1 MKTKRFIIPIFCL
14 LFYQI
19 LIFTN
24 CKNDRS
30 PQYSRYLIDLRN
42 PILSIKS
49 VPLSAIG
56 FSIQYIPLETNSASL
71 LKTIQHIELSDS
83 IIFVCDHDK
92 LLKFDTSGRFIKQ
105 IGINGRGPG
114 EYPSIYDFSIDK
126 TNQLI
131 YIAASGIKEILIF
144 DFDGNLKKSFKVPY
158 IPIQILACEMNYI
171 LFRNAFPNPDANYNW
186 YITDSDGKILIKFRS
201 YPGRDTRSKLI
212 GQSLCPMYLFNGKFH
227 FMEYGIDTLY
237 LINNSAKEPYAIF
250 DLGDLKM
257 DPPYPVDFDMEAL
270 KDKIWVYK
278 IFEDRNNLYMKVS
291 KGWTSTFYHCIYNKK
306 ESETITLEEEGFIND
321 LDGGPIFW
329 PQFITSDT
337 ILVSYIDAYQFLN
350 YLNKKSDDS
359 TESTNNEESGKLKT
373 LKKEL
378 TETSNPVI
386 MIVK

>member
-1 MKTKRFIIPIFCL
+1 M
-14 LFYQI
+14 
-19 LIFTN
+19 TN

-30 PQYSRYLIDLRN
+30 PQYSQYLIDLRN
-42 PILSIKS
+42 PILNIKS

-56 FSIQYIPLETNSASL
+56 FNIQYIPLETNSASL
-71 LKTIQHIELSDS
+71 LKTILHIELCDS
-83 IIFVCDHDK
+83 IIFVCDNDK
-92 LLKFDTSGRFIKQ
+92 LLKFDTAGRFIKQ
-105 IGINGRGPG
+105 IGIKGNGPG
-114 EYPSIYDFSIDK
+114 EYPSINDFSVDK
-126 TNQLI
+126 INQLI
-131 YIAASGIKEILIF
+131 YIAAVRFKGVYIF
-144 DFDGNLKKSFKVPY
+144 DFDGNLIKSFKAPY
-158 IPIQILACEMNYI
+158 IPMQILACEMNYI
-171 LFRNAFPNPDANYNW
+171 LFRNAFPNPDTKFNW
-186 YITDSDGKILIKFRS
+186 YITDSDGKILTKFRS
-201 YPGRDTRSKLI
+201 FPGRDTRSKLI

-306 ESETITLEEEGFIND
+306 ESETITLKENGFIND
-321 LDGGPIFW
+321 LDGGPDFW

-337 ILVSYIDAYQFLN
+337 VLLSYIEAYQLLN
-350 YLNKKSDDS
+350 YLNKKPDDS
-359 TESTNNEESGKLKT
+359 SESTNNDISVQLRT
-373 LKKEL
+373 LKKQL

>member
-1 MKTKRFIIPIFCL
+1 MKTKRSIIPLFYL
-14 LFYQI
+14 LFFQI
-19 LIFTN
+19 LILAS

-30 PQYSRYLIDLRN
+30 PQYSRYLIDLHN
-42 PILSIKS
+42 PILNIKS

-56 FSIQYIPLETNSASL
+56 SSIQYISLETNSASL
-71 LKTIQHIELSDS
+71 LKTILHIELCDS
-83 IIFVCDHDK
+83 IIFVCDNDK
-92 LLKFDTSGRFIKQ
+92 LLKFDTAGRFIKQ
-105 IGINGRGPG
+105 IGIKGRGPG
-114 EYPSIYDFSIDK
+114 EYPSIYDFSVDK

-131 YIAASGIKEILIF
+131 YIAASRIKETLIF
-144 DFDGNLKKSFKVPY
+144 DFDGNFIKSYKVPY
-158 IPIQILACEMNYI
+158 IQIQILVYEMNYI
-171 LFRNAFPNPDANYNW
+171 LYRNPFPDPDAKFNW
-186 YITDSDGKILIKFRS
+186 YITDSDGKILTKFRS
-201 YPGRDTRSKLI
+201 FPGKDSRSKMI
-212 GQSLCPMYLFNGKFH
+212 GQSTSPMYLFDGKVH

-237 LINNSAKEPYAIF
+237 LLNRSAKEPYAIF

-257 DPPYPVDFDMEAL
+257 DPYPVDFDTDAL

-278 IFEDRNNLYMKVS
+278 IFEDRNNLYLKVS
-291 KGWTSTFYHCIYNKK
+291 KGWTSTFYHCIYSKK
-306 ESETITLEEEGFIND
+306 ESETITLKENGFIND

-359 TESTNNEESGKLKT
+359 TESTNNEESGQLKT
-373 LKKEL
+373 LKKQL